1 MIKLNIAFQFSE
13 VEAMIISDKKFL
25 FTMLSFAAILLIF
38 TNLNTVN
45 LPLVGAIA
53 SIIYFLVNGAFLAY
67 TFFEKEKPFLRL
79 ALGTLS
85 LIALLGVVSWL
96 VMIIHNLDIIRST
109 IALCI
114 AAALCSL
121 MKHMK
126 AKHAKLEPHPK
137 QPTRSLGSTRTR
149 LYVVRILYLFMAAL
163 LFYML
168 YTSRA
173 GEVHTVWEVM
183 HPAFIPMFFA
193 TTLLLLGIIF
203 SSEHTSYKLLFIIVH
218 SILSHSFYVIIFPVG
233 DVGGQQLT
241 LAGTRLVFDNIILHG
256 LTPGPMKN
264 VFLQIYQWSRGI
276 NFQTALNVI
285 FARMFGVDVY
295 WSHLLLVPLL
305 WGVFIPV
312 AAYMTTKALGGN
324 KNFSVLSSLLVSSF
338 PFNFYWGAVSI
349 PNSIGYIFFFYSL
362 FFLLKYLSSD
372 RSDTTF
378 LMVAFSLISFLSH
391 FLTGIISFSLL
402 LLAMTLKKY
411 EEDKDTSPIS
421 TRISLLV
428 SFIFSVSLLP
438 LSLVY
443 HGVFHHIHS
452 YFGLDKLYGLPT
464 GEIMGLFLIGEYVH
478 FSIGKALIFGVGT
491 LAGLVCM
498 IYLLKGTKRSSDQKF
513 RMCALFLSMGFLMVL
528 IDYRILKLFMV
539 NLPLKEER
547 LWLFRDFIAVP
558 FVAIATI
565 SVLTF
570 LSKKKLNILSKLKLP
585 FSRRLS
591 THVNVKSTAVY
602 ILAFILVSGSITASL
617 YYGYPHWAPLQTTPY
632 EMEAARYI
640 HKSTS
645 ERYIVVCDQWMIYAG
660 GAIVGIPNPRAYYF
674 LSGDPRGVTLFLEM
688 KKNPTNETMTKAMK
702 TNNSTIAY
710 FIIEKPRLSAEEYNR
725 IIQQAREN
733 GLPTYKTFD
742 YEGEEKLTIFYH
754 RKPSGND

>member
-1 MIKLNIAFQFSE
+1 
-13 VEAMIISDKKFL
+13 
-25 FTMLSFAAILLIF
+25 
-38 TNLNTVN
+38 
-45 LPLVGAIA
+45 
-53 SIIYFLVNGAFLAY
+53 
-67 TFFEKEKPFLRL
+67 
-79 ALGTLS
+79 
-85 LIALLGVVSWL
+85 
-96 VMIIHNLDIIRST
+96 
-109 IALCI
+109 
-114 AAALCSL
+114 
-121 MKHMK
+121 
-126 AKHAKLEPHPK
+126 
-137 QPTRSLGSTRTR
+137 
-149 LYVVRILYLFMAAL
+149 
-163 LFYML
+163 
-168 YTSRA
+168 
-173 GEVHTVWEVM
+173 
-183 HPAFIPMFFA
+183 
-193 TTLLLLGIIF
+193 
-203 SSEHTSYKLLFIIVH
+203 
-218 SILSHSFYVIIFPVG
+218 
-233 DVGGQQLT
+233 
-241 LAGTRLVFDNIILHG
+241 
-256 LTPGPMKN
+256 
-264 VFLQIYQWSRGI
+264 
-276 NFQTALNVI
+276 
-285 FARMFGVDVY
+285 
-295 WSHLLLVPLL
+295 
-305 WGVFIPV
+305 
-312 AAYMTTKALGGN
+312 
-324 KNFSVLSSLLVSSF
+324 
-338 PFNFYWGAVSI
+338 
-349 PNSIGYIFFFYSL
+349 
-362 FFLLKYLSSD
+362 
-372 RSDTTF
+372 
-378 LMVAFSLISFLSH
+378 
-391 FLTGIISFSLL
+391 
-402 LLAMTLKKY
+402 
-411 EEDKDTSPIS
+411 
-421 TRISLLV
+421 
-428 SFIFSVSLLP
+428 
-438 LSLVY
+438 
-443 HGVFHHIHS
+443 
-452 YFGLDKLYGLPT
+452 
-464 GEIMGLFLIGEYVH
+464 MGLFLIGEYVH